1 MTLLAT
7 IGDYA
12 RRVLYL
18 AVYSLFAVL
27 PMDSASALGSWLA
40 RTIGPCLGVQRLARH
55 NLERAFPDKSA
66 AEIDI
71 ILHDMWDNLG
81 RVFGEFPH
89 IGRLDIYNDPRIE
102 VIGRE
107 YIDQMRDDNRP
118 GIFFTAHLGNWE
130 LSGYGVIQRG
140 PFASPLAVVYRAPND
155 PAAEWLLQYG
165 RKRLGI
171 ELIPKGTPGARRI
184 IEILR
189 AGGHVSMLPD
199 QKMNNG
205 IAAPFFGRPAMTA
218 PALAQLALKFDCA
231 ILPGHVERLGGT
243 RLRLTVHPPL
253 DLPRSGNREADVLA
267 LTTTVNRMMEDWIRQ
282 NPGQWLWVHRRWPD

>member
-1 MTLLAT
+1 MTVLAT

-12 RRVLYL
+12 RRGLYFI
-18 AVYSLFAVL
+18 VYSLFAVL
-27 PMDSASALGSWLA
+27 PMNSASALGSWLA
-40 RTIGPCLGVQRLARH
+40 RAIGPRLRVQRLARH
-55 NLERAFPDKSA
+55 NLECAFPEKSA

-102 VIGRE
+102 VVGRE

-130 LSGYGVIQRG
+130 LPGYAVKQRG
-140 PFASPLAVVYRAPND
+140 PFAAPIAVVYRAAND
-155 PAAEWLLQYG
+155 PAAEWLLHLG
-165 RKRLGI
+165 RKRLGVA
-171 ELIPKGTPGARRI
+171 LIPKGAPGARRI

-199 QKMNNG
+199 QKLNNG
-205 IAAPFFGRPAMTA
+205 IAVPFFGRPAMTA
-218 PALAQLALKFDCA
+218 PALAQLALKFNCA
-231 ILPGHVERLGGT
+231 IMPSHVERLGGT
-243 RLRLTVHPPL
+243 RLRITLHPPL
-253 DLPRSGNREADVLA
+253 ALPHSGNRQADILA
-267 LTTTVNRMMEDWIRQ
+267 LTTTINRMMEDWIRER
-282 NPGQWLWVHRRWPD
+282 PSKWLWVHRRWQD